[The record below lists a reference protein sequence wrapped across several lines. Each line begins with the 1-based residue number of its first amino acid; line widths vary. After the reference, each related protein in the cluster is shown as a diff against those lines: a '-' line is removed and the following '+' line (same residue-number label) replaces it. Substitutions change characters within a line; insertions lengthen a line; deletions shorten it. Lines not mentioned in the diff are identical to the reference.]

1 VKKATWGGFL
11 RLNNK
16 ELINRI
22 INLRE
27 SKDWTQAELGRKIG
41 LEKSA
46 MNKVES
52 GSRKITT
59 EELQKLSKV
68 FNVTTDYLL
77 GINQTPAW
85 ADDKD
90 LVELDKLLESNVNM
104 AYGGETL
111 TPEQIQRVKDIL
123 TATFWDLKEA
133 NKRKEK

>member
-1 VKKATWGGFL
+1 MKKATWGGFL

-27 SKDWTQAELGRKIG
+27 SKDWTQSELGRKIG

-77 GINQTPAW
+77 GINQTPDW

-111 TPEQIQRVKDIL
+111 TP
-123 TATFWDLKEA
+123 
-133 NKRKEK
+133 

>member
-1 VKKATWGGFL
+1 MKKATWGGFL

-123 TATFWDLKEA
+123 TATFWDLKEE